1 VSPSNVPPDDMSGAD
16 ERFERALGDEQPP
29 SPEGEL
35 EAFVRDVREAFPA
48 QPMLAEESHL
58 EAVVHVARDLAA
70 DRVPPGRRKESH
82 VRIPRLRS
90 RAALIVAG
98 LVVVMSSFGGL
109 AFAGALPGGVQ
120 NGVANVVA
128 PLGVDLPGGDDDT
141 TAIAPSSSQTETPE
155 PSETESPEPSETESP
170 EPTETQ
176 SPDASENQQDEQ
188 GQNDGGDQE
197 SSDTSGGQDEQS
209 GSQDGGSGDTTG
221 SDLGSGDQSGSSDGG
236 SSDGG
241 SSDGGSSDGGS
252 SDGGSSSGD

>member
-1 VSPSNVPPDDMSGAD
+1 MSGAD
-16 ERFERALGDEQPP
+16 ERFERALGDENPP

-35 EAFVRDVREAFPA
+35 DAFVRDVREAFPA
-48 QPMLAEESHL
+48 QPMLAEEFHL
-58 EAVVHVARDLAA
+58 AAVVDAARDLAA
-70 DRVPPGRRKESH
+70 DRVPPGRRKESR
-82 VRIPRLRS
+82 VRIPGLRS
-90 RAALIVAG
+90 RAALVVAG

-141 TAIAPSSSQTETPE
+141 TGIAPSSSETET
-155 PSETESPEPSETESP
+155 PEPSETESP

-188 GQNDGGDQE
+188 GQNDGSDQE

-209 GSQDGGSGDTTG
+209 GGQEVGSGDTTG
-221 SDLGSGDQSGSSDGG
+221 SDLGSGDQGGSGDGGSGDGGSGDGG

-241 SSDGGSSDGGS
+241 SN
-252 SDGGSSSGD
+252 SGDSNSGD